1 MQYPQRCEA
10 TMVAVRIL
18 PVYCWPRERDY
29 NALASQPMHHCFLVF
44 VQENKEAC
52 GTFFCGVSS
61 PSANI
66 YIMTGPK
73 PSFGSISSAVR
84 RGLCWDFLHVITKE
98 VCSLCNI

>member
-18 PVYCWPRERDY
+18 PVYCW
-29 NALASQPMHHCFLVF
+29 PMHHCFLVF

-84 RGLCWDFLHVITKE
+84 RGLCWDFLHVMTKE